1 MSRRNERNA
10 SALQS
15 SREVRRAGLVAGFVV
30 LVLIVGLFVTSL
42 VQAPNPMWSIVL
54 AVLAVGI
61 AIGLVSSLA
70 RRRRRGSA

>member
-15 SREVRRAGLVAGFVV
+15 SRGVRRASLVAGFVV

-42 VQAPNPMWSIVL
+42 VRAPNPMWSVVL

-61 AIGLVSSLA
+61 AIGLVSSLV
-70 RRRRRGSA
+70 RH